1 MSTNNQ
7 FFMWFLWSKYSNLI
21 HSIFF
26 CFRYDIE
33 HCQYWS
39 LYWGQSGHCCAWSCS
54 LVLGRGGGRWTIY
67 LGSGG
72 GKLSCPNVQIFLSR
86 WLPFLASVLY
96 TAVHPEPRMLK
107 LHSFVNFSI
116 TAHCWWCWVLGSKSR
131 SSTSREKKFYHQ
143 FSIVKYS
150 YLPTDTFRNY
160 VEMHVT

>member
-1 MSTNNQ
+1 MKCAYLSTC
-7 FFMWFLWSKYSNLI
+7 SKPDPKPKKQKAQHENMIPELQGPLKLS
-21 HSIFF
+21 
-26 CFRYDIE
+26 
-33 HCQYWS
+33 QKP
-39 LYWGQSGHCCAWSCS
+39 A
-54 LVLGRGGGRWTIY
+54 
-67 LGSGG
+67 G

-150 YLPTDTFRNY
+150 YLPTDTFRKY
-160 VEMHVT
+160 VEMQVTRSKLTLKFPGYCRHYRVFLNTL